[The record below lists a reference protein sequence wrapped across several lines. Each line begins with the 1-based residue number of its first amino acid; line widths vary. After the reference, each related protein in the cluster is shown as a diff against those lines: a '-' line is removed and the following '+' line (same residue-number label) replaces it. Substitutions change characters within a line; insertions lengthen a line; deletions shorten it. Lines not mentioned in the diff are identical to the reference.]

1 MMFNERQLR
10 FKPFI
15 ILMLGSIAMLFV
27 FIPTTSIYS
36 QNNNTQNNNSV
47 SLNSSISGSEQL
59 ENLRLYAVYQQLE
72 MEITKIMD
80 IAHQSMNLTNSFGN
94 FPVINLTTD
103 MQQQYRGIPSDQDI
117 ENRNEAKSLLANN
130 PSLLFIG
137 MNLPNGDTYF
147 SEPFYPSQANSSV
160 YNYGHRDHIIGAL
173 ESKQP
178 YLSNVISAASTGKPI
193 AVLASPIFSD
203 KVVNSTLVGML
214 ALGLNFTHFNEMIKS
229 ESSGN
234 NNTRIL
240 LVDNN
245 GTEIS
250 DSASNKNKSE
260 SFNGLQ
266 SFKNAKDGELGS
278 MMENINGKNMTISY
292 TPIDFAQTKWI
303 VLSISPDK

>member
-1 MMFNERQLR
+1 MMFKESQLR
-10 FKPFI
+10 FKLLI
-15 ILMLGSIAMLFV
+15 ILLLGSIAMLFV

-47 SLNSSISGSEQL
+47 SLNSSISESEQL

-80 IAHQSMNLTNSFGN
+80 IADQSMNLTNSFGN

-103 MQQQYRGIPSDQDI
+103 MQQQYRGIPSDQDT
-117 ENRNEAKSLLANN
+117 EKRNEAKSLLANN

-137 MNLPNGDTYF
+137 MNFPNGDTYF

-193 AVLASPIFSD
+193 AVLATPIFSD
-203 KVVNSTLVGML
+203 KAINSTLVGML

-229 ESSGN
+229 ESLGN

-278 MMENINGKNMTISY
+278 MMENINGQNMTISY